1 MIAGPGEAKR
11 SLSQRTRSNKC
22 HRRKSG
28 WMVERHCL
36 LLATLENHSAWSNP
50 YRWART
56 WPCLV

>member
-36 LLATLENHSAWSNP
+36 LLATLWKPFRVVQSLQVS
-50 YRWART
+50 
-56 WPCLV
+56 